1 MPGAIHVIL
10 NAASGLKGKEQ
21 IPEIVKR
28 VFHEHGFETIV
39 HHPPRETDIC
49 ALARGLVS
57 EGATVIV
64 AGGGD
69 GTLNAVASAVAGT
82 DTAFGVLPIG
92 TLNHFARDLKIPF
105 EIEEA
110 ARVIAE
116 CKTVQVD
123 IGEVNGRRFIN
134 NAIIGLY
141 PVYRAQREHHE
152 KRGRSR
158 FLAALT
164 AVINVLRINPA
175 MHVRLQQPGAEGERR
190 TPILMVGNNRHEME
204 GYKLGNRD
212 RMDEGLLWLYLVH
225 RMNRLGLLRLGLS
238 ILLGRF
244 SKSQTCE
251 VLSAPE
257 FVVESSRKSVRIS
270 LDGEVVKMNY
280 PLRYK
285 SLPRALRVIV
295 PANPKTD
302 S

>member
-1 MPGAIHVIL
+1 VPETIHVIL

-21 IPEIVKR
+21 IPETVKR
-28 VFHEHGFETIV
+28 VLQERGHEAVIHRPPHG
-39 HHPPRETDIC
+39 TDIC
-49 ALARGLVS
+49 ELARHLVS
-57 EGATVIV
+57 EGVSAIV

-69 GTLNAVASAVAGT
+69 GTLNAVASALAGT
-82 DTAFGVLPIG
+82 NTPLGVLPVG

-116 CKTVQVD
+116 CHTVRVD

-141 PVYRAQREHHE
+141 PVYRTQREHHE
-152 KRGRSR
+152 RRGRNR

-164 AVINVLRINPA
+164 AVVTVLRMNPA
-175 MHVRLQQPGAEGERR
+175 MHVRVQQPGAEGERR

-225 RMNRLGLLRLGLS
+225 RMSRFGLLRLGLS

-257 FVVESSRKSVRIS
+257 FVVESRRKSVRIS
-270 LDGEVVKMNY
+270 LDGEVVKMDY
-280 PLRYK
+280 PLCYT
-285 SLPRALRVIV
+285 SLPGALRVIV
-295 PANPKTD
+295 PA
-302 S
+302 